1 MIKIIA
7 MFVFV
12 LFGLGLLLGLMFFF
26 LGTKADKR
34 KFNNIGLNSFK
45 ELKNISDYNSFR
57 ERLLSNINSVN
68 NTKSNIITVVYSII
82 VLNIYLFIFYITLF
96 GFVLGSFSY
105 KFVFNLIKR

>member
-1 MIKIIA
+1 MIEIIA

-26 LGTKADKR
+26 LGTKANKR
-34 KFNNIGLNSFK
+34 KFNNIGLNGFK

-57 ERLLSNINSVN
+57 ESVLSNINSID
-68 NTKSNIITVVYSII
+68 NTKPNIIIVIYGII

-96 GFVLGSFSY
+96 GFVIGSFSY